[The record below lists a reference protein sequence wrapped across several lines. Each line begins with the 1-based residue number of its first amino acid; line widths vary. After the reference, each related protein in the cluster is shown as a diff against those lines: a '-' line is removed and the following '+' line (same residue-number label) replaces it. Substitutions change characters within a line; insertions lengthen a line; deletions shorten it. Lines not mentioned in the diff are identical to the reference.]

1 MPPAVRGP
9 LCQEPDLESD
19 TAEPGSA
26 EVQATLNGLDS
37 SLPHDGWFLDL
48 RVLVAGGGHLV
59 RVAGR

>member
-26 EVQATLNGLDS
+26 DVQATLNGLV
-37 SLPHDGWFLDL
+37 W
-48 RVLVAGGGHLV
+48 GGKSPSARTKSTFALLQ
-59 RVAGR
+59 RSRLT